1 MIRQNQFLAIAGT
14 KLLNLTFLKEKEVS
28 LNFSIF
34 WGPGQIQ
41 VNRKN
46 TGFRNKN
53 YYLKLLCISYTFM
66 LLGRAE

>member
-14 KLLNLTFLKEKEVS
+14 KLLNLTFLKEKVS

-41 VNRKN
+41 VN
-46 TGFRNKN
+46 
-53 YYLKLLCISYTFM
+53 
-66 LLGRAE
+66 